1 LKDKLNGYFDEKK
14 PNEYPTEEFGTIYRN
29 SISNVFQKLGVDS
42 KRHNRFTELIFNLKK
57 L

>member
-29 SISNVFQKLGVDS
+29 SISNVFQKLGVYS
-42 KRHNRFTELIFNLKK
+42 KHHNRFTELIFNLKK